1 MSGKLGAIWLS
12 FTLPCLAA
20 PLAGQAR
27 VERFPPPLSSQPSA
41 AARPGPTAL
50 QPFAR
55 HRAAIRRAAPV
66 AEILPVARDSSEA
79 YPVILMGAAIGA
91 ALGFAVADF
100 DRSGGTSFLT
110 TALMYAVPV
119 ALGAH
124 LFNGRRGSLGSDLS
138 IAVLTA
144 PAVYVIALFGIYSG
158 SAFVPGLALA
168 GHIALVAA
176 VERRGGDDRA
186 VPRE

>member
-1 MSGKLGAIWLS
+1 MGGKLGAIWLS

-27 VERFPPPLSSQPSA
+27 VERFPPPLPSRPSA
-41 AARPGPTAL
+41 ATPPGPTAL

-66 AEILPVARDSSEA
+66 AESLPVAPDSSEA

-100 DRSGGTSFLT
+100 DRPGGTSFLPAT
-110 TALMYAVPV
+110 LTYALPV

-124 LFNGRRGSLGSDLS
+124 LFNGRRGSLGADLS
-138 IAVLTA
+138 ISVLTA
-144 PAVYVIALFGIYSG
+144 PVAYLAAIFGIYAG
-158 SAFVPGLALA
+158 SAFVPGLAVA
-168 GHIALVAA
+168 GHFALVAA
-176 VERRGGDDRA
+176 VERRGGDTRA